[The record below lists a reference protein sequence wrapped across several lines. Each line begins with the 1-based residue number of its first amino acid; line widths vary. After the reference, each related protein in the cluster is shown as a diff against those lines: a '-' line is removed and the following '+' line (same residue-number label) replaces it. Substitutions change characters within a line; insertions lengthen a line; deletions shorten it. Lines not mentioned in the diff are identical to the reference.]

1 MDVNGFPSTDNVEK
15 LFENLPIEFQDQY
28 KNLKDLFSP
37 TLLYK
42 YSYEASLDSQKLQ
55 KAIERKANSYGSIGK
70 SDS

>member
-1 MDVNGFPSTDNVEK
+1 MDVNSFPSTDNVEK
-15 LFENLPIEFQDQY
+15 LFENLPIEFQEQY

-55 KAIERKANSYGSIGK
+55 KAIEMLLE
-70 SDS
+70 